1 MVKPIIEVHDV
12 KRSYSTEVGLFKK
25 TKKEVEAL
33 KGVSFSVNKGEM
45 FGLLGP
51 NGAGKT
57 TMIKILTTMLIPNSG
72 KVSILG
78 MDPVTEHKQLRPHI
92 NFILGGERNL
102 YWRLSAYDNLAY
114 FADLYKVPRQEQKRR
129 INELLE
135 LVGLQ
140 EVANQRVE
148 TFSKGMKQRLQIA
161 RGLINKPEILF
172 LDEPSIGLDPVSA
185 RQLRSIL
192 KQLNEDGT
200 TVLITTH
207 YMYEADELCDRIAF
221 VNKGELVGLDTPQN
235 LKKNTQNLSVI
246 DCKIIG
252 ADQRKVDELRSLPMV
267 HHLAVEQLDYTVSL
281 RIHTNE
287 PHSVVPHIYEV
298 MKGSVITDLAISH
311 PTLEDVYVSIVG
323 GKVS

>member
-1 MVKPIIEVHDV
+1 MVQPIIEVRDV
-12 KRSYSTEVGLFKK
+12 KRSYITEVGFFKK
-25 TKKEVEAL
+25 QKKEVEAL
-33 KGVSFSVNKGEM
+33 KGISFSVKKGEM

-72 KVSILG
+72 TVSILG
-78 MDPVTEHKQLRPHI
+78 MDPVSEHKRLRPHI

-114 FADLYKVPRQEQKRR
+114 FADLYKVPRQDQKKR
-129 INELLE
+129 IWELLE
-135 LVGLQ
+135 LVGLTD
-140 EVANQRVE
+140 VANRKVE

-161 RGLINKPEILF
+161 RGLINNPKILF

-192 KQLNEDGT
+192 HELNKQGT

-207 YMYEADELCDRIAF
+207 YMYEADELCDRVAF
-221 VNKGELVGLDTPQN
+221 INKGKCVALDTPEN
-235 LKKNTQNLSVI
+235 LKKNISNLSII
-246 DCKIIG
+246 DCKIVGI
-252 ADQRKVDELRSLPMV
+252 DEKKIEELRDLETV
-267 HHLAVEQLDYTVSL
+267 QHIAVEQQDYRSTL
-281 RIHTNE
+281 RIHTTE
-287 PHSVVPHIYEV
+287 PHFVVPHIYEV
-298 MKGSVITDLAISH
+298 MKGTVITELAISN
-311 PTLEDVYVSIVG
+311 PSLEDVYVSLVG